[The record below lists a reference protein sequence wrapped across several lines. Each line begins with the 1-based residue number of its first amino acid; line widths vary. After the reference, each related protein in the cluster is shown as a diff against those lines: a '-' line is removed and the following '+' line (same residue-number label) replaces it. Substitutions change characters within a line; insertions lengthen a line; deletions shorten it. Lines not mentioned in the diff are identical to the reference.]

1 MRVANVDMTD
11 PNQQCP
17 GEFDRSHN
25 QIRESVEETY
35 GLVAATRQLLL
46 HMEYA
51 VRRYVAELLDINMA
65 AQVDSTLQVMIV
77 ML

>member
-1 MRVANVDMTD
+1 M
-11 PNQQCP
+11 
-17 GEFDRSHN
+17 G
-25 QIRESVEETY
+25 ETY

-51 VRRYVAELLDINMA
+51 IGRYVAELLDINMA
-65 AQVDSTLQVMIV
+65 AQVDSTLQVMVV